1 MVVLGESFPKY
12 LSEFVGTY
20 ILVLTV
26 GCNVL
31 GGTAI
36 WAVTSIAASLMVGIY
51 ALGSVSGAHFNPA
64 VTFAIL
70 LSNKMPGGWQEALK
84 YMAVQTAGGIAAGLT
99 YLSIF
104 QTAFNLGPGKGHGWL
119 AAGMCELLYTC
130 MLCFVVLNVA
140 LASANKDN
148 QFYGLAIGF
157 VIVAGGYAVGT
168 VSGAA
173 FNPAV
178 AFGVD
183 VASASQGFG
192 YSVVYTLFQ
201 MVGAGCAA
209 ALFRLVRAEDYGSAQ
224 KNSVSSV
231 LVSELVGTF
240 FLTLTVGFNVL
251 TASAAGAWS
260 IAAALMCMVYSLGS
274 CSGAHLNPAVTLS
287 ILLSG
292 RGKIETTLALKY
304 MGAQTLGAIA
314 AGLVYVGI
322 LGQSFRI
329 APGLSWAKTGLGE
342 IIFTA
347 LLCFVV
353 LSVATTAKPS
363 KDMFGLAIGSVITA
377 AGFAGASMGVVLNP
391 AVGIGIDFA
400 NLIKGGSFGA
410 SIPFACLEAA
420 GAATAMGL
428 FKTVRPGEYGK
439 QLPA

>member
-1 MVVLGESFPKY
+1 MGVLPEDFPKY

-36 WAVTSIAASLMVGIY
+36 WAVTSIACSLMVGIY

-64 VTFAIL
+64 VTLAIL
-70 LSNKMPGGWQEALK
+70 LSNKMPGGWQEAAK
-84 YMAVQTAGGIAAGLT
+84 YMAVQVAGGICAGLT

-104 QTAFNLGPGKGHGWL
+104 QTSFNLGPGKGHGWL
-119 AAGMCELLYTC
+119 AAGMCELIYTC
-130 MLCFVVLNVA
+130 MLCFTVLNVA
-140 LASANKDN
+140 LASAQKDN

-192 YSVVYTLFQ
+192 YSVIYTLFQ
-201 MVGAGCAA
+201 FVGAGIAA
-209 ALFRLVRAEDYGSAQ
+209 ALFRLVRAEDFGAPQ
-224 KNSVSSV
+224 KNALSAV
-231 LVSELVGTF
+231 LVSEFVGTF
-240 FLTLTVGFNVL
+240 FLTVTVGFNVL

-260 IAAALMCMVYSLGS
+260 IGAALMCMVYALGN
-274 CSGAHLNPAVTLS
+274 CSGGHFNPAVTLAV
-287 ILLSG
+287 LLSG
-292 RGKIETTLALKY
+292 RNKIETQMALKY
-304 MGAQTLGAIA
+304 MGAQVLGAVA

-329 APGLSWAKTGLGE
+329 APGLSWTKTGLGE

-353 LSVATTAKPS
+353 LSVATTSKPS
-363 KDMFGLAIGSVITA
+363 KDMFGLTIGNVITA
-377 AGFAGASMGVVLNP
+377 AGFAGAAMGVVLNP
-391 AVGIGIDFA
+391 AVGIGVDFA
-400 NLIKGGSFGA
+400 NLIKGGTFGA
-410 SIPFACLEAA
+410 SIPFAALEAF
-420 GAATAMGL
+420 GAAAAVGL

-439 QLPA
+439 ALP